1 MSTLKSKPR
10 RGAGGPRTA
19 HGKSK
24 SSQNSRK
31 HLIFIDRV
39 LPEEENA
46 ASSLYDEIRTEF
58 RLEGAMEL
66 RIGRDLVQN
75 ALQAGRVEN
84 FALQALKKARMLAHL
99 DLDEYDRNHTAR
111 LPIPKGHESEAGY
124 FTRLRP
130 GFCVTFLTQLKDT
143 IEQRGLRPDE
153 DLEYLRLIYGNQRTD
168 LAEIIV
174 MHYHIFEENTPVD
187 KSEERTK
194 KQTDDDRDRI
204 LEAIQ
209 REINAQGIRRAL
221 AQAHELFDY
230 APDSVL
236 PATDVDDRVERYRTA
251 NMRKMDR
258 LLAVLE
264 TVRRLKKKA

>member
-1 MSTLKSKPR
+1 M
-10 RGAGGPRTA
+10 
-19 HGKSK
+19 
-24 SSQNSRK
+24 
-31 HLIFIDRV
+31 
-39 LPEEENA
+39 
-46 ASSLYDEIRTEF
+46 
-58 RLEGAMEL
+58 
-66 RIGRDLVQN
+66 
-75 ALQAGRVEN
+75 
-84 FALQALKKARMLAHL
+84 
-99 DLDEYDRNHTAR
+99 
-111 LPIPKGHESEAGY
+111 
-124 FTRLRP
+124 
-130 GFCVTFLTQLKDT
+130 FLTHLKAT

-174 MHYHIFEENTPVD
+174 MRYHIFEENTPID
-187 KSEERTK
+187 RAEESTK
-194 KQTDDDRDRI
+194 KQIEDEQALI

-209 REINAQGIRRAL
+209 REIDAQGVRRAL

-236 PATDVDDRVERYRTA
+236 PPPNVDDRIERYRTA